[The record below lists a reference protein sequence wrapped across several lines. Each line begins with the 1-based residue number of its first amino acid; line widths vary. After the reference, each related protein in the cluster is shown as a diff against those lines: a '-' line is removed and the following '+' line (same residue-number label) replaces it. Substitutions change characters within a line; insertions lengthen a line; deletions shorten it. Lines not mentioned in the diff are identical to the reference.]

1 LGLGLDVVGFLV
13 SSMMS
18 SSESDPWSIC
28 FLLEEE
34 LVALD
39 LALDLDFLD
48 LFVRSTIS
56 SSSLSRALFLA
67 DFLLGTCSLVAEEDA
82 FTGFLLLVCLSSL
95 SSWSSSWSSLSLA
108 ASSSSLSLSSRI

>member
-1 LGLGLDVVGFLV
+1 VGFLV

-34 LVALD
+34 LV
-39 LALDLDFLD
+39 ALDLDFLD

-95 SSWSSSWSSLSLA
+95 SSWSSSSSSLSLS